1 LILEE
6 NWKEKMTT
14 LSVTLSN
21 RYLSRVP
28 EWVRDLFLIVAGSL
42 LVALF
47 AQIEIPLQPVP
58 ITGQTFAVLL
68 VGALMGA
75 RRGGAALSL
84 YLIEGIS
91 GLPFFSGGASGSAY
105 LFGATGGYLIGFVAA
120 AYAIGAMAERGLER
134 NFRTSLIPFLVGTAI
149 IYICGIAWL
158 ALVLGSLQQAVI
170 FGLLPFL
177 VGDALKLIAA
187 AIALPSAWKLIN
199 R

>member
-120 AYAIGAMAERGLER
+120 AYAIGVMAERGLER

>member
-1 LILEE
+1 
-6 NWKEKMTT
+6 MTT